1 MTLGGPK
8 NPPKHENP
16 RNKGPEPMKITK
28 IFLEICLIL
37 VIMTTCTA
45 ALEEFNDG
53 KKTTT
58 DEQTQIQENVYEECS
73 P

>member
-1 MTLGGPK
+1 
-8 NPPKHENP
+8 
-16 RNKGPEPMKITK
+16 
-28 IFLEICLIL
+28 
-37 VIMTTCTA
+37 MTTCTA